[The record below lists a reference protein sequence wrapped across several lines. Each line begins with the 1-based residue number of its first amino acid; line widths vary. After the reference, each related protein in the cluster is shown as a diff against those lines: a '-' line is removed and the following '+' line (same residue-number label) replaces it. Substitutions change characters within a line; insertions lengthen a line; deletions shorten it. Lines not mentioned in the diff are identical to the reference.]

1 MPMGS
6 QEACILVIEDN
17 EDNLLVVQDLLTLA
31 GVRRI
36 VAQRTG
42 AQAVATAV
50 ALPRIDLIL
59 LDLHLPNEDGYA
71 ILHQLRQYP
80 HLQHVPVVAVTANVM
95 SDNEQRARAAGFKGF
110 IGKPLDF
117 DQFPQQIYRLL
128 QGEEVWQARP

>member
-1 MPMGS
+1 MEP

-31 GVRRI
+31 GVRQI
-36 VAQRTG
+36 VAQQTG

-50 ALPRIDLIL
+50 ALSRIDLIL
-59 LDLHLPNEDGYA
+59 LDLQLPNEDGYA

-80 HLQHVPVVAVTANVM
+80 HLQHIPVVAVTANVLP
-95 SDNEQRARAAGFKGF
+95 DDEHRARTAGFKGF